1 MKKRTLHELLQ
12 ETGPIANLVRIQRKK
27 LGYTQAELA
36 QRVGVGLRFLKEL
49 EQGKK
54 SLRLDK
60 VTQVLN
66 YFGYEIAPV
75 LKKKKLL
82 PFEEGPDS

>member
-1 MKKRTLHELLQ
+1 MKKRTINELLK
-12 ETGPIANLVRIQRKK
+12 EAGPIANLVRTKRKK
-27 LGYTQAELA
+27 LGYTQLELA
-36 QRVGVGLRFLKEL
+36 KRIGVGLRFLKEL

-75 LKKKKLL
+75 LKTKELL
-82 PFEEGPDS
+82 PFEETNQ

>member
-1 MKKRTLHELLQ
+1 MKKRTLNELTQ
-12 ETGPIANLVRIQRKK
+12 EAGPIANLVRIKRKK
-27 LGYTQAELA
+27 LGYTQLELSK
-36 QRVGVGLRFLKEL
+36 RIGVGLRFLKEL

-66 YFGYEIAPV
+66 YFGYEVAPV
-75 LKKKKLL
+75 LKKKESLS
-82 PFEEGPDS
+82 FEETNQ

>member
-1 MKKRTLHELLQ
+1 MKKRTLNELNE
-12 ETGPIANLVRIQRKK
+12 ETGPIANLVRMERKK
-27 LGYTQAELA
+27 LGYTQQELA
-36 QRVGVGLRFLKEL
+36 KRIGVGLRFLKEL

-66 YFGYEIAPV
+66 YFGYEITPV
-75 LKKKKLL
+75 LKKKELL
-82 PFEEGPDS
+82 SFEEMDQ